1 MPEWTVKALEWP
13 FVRTAVKSW
22 LWDERA
28 ARFAFRPV
36 ALAAVLIAANALLFS
51 YIASGMVE
59 RRILARD
66 ANVSSQYVNSI
77 VRLAGAVSYFHGDA
91 FNPKAPEMEAF
102 FRQVSGLPEVL
113 GANVY
118 GFNRTVLWSSDNAQ
132 IGKRYLDITAL
143 EAAFRGELHPEIE
156 SAAGDEDDSDG
167 EHVDFPHGV
176 TDYIETYVPIWS
188 ADGKSVAGAVEVYR
202 SAVSILGEIRAVRHV
217 IWLGSAIGAAV
228 LFLTLTAIVV
238 VAKRLVAQQQRRV
251 VESEKYAVIGEL
263 TAAVAHSLR
272 NPLASIRSS
281 AELAL
286 DGDLPESAREPIS
299 DIVGQSERLE
309 LWIRSFLAD
318 PRAASGRAAGPS
330 ALDRVI
336 EECLRGFAA
345 QAQAR
350 SIRLSFTPSGPG
362 PRVAVKPAELSQ
374 VITSLVANSMEAIGS
389 GGEIIVRRSDSGGQA
404 TVTIEDNGPGVAPE
418 MQGRL
423 FSEVVTGK
431 KSGLGVGLTLVKRI
445 VDRCGGT
452 VELMNRKIRGARVTL
467 SLPIQGVPLK

>member
-1 MPEWTVKALEWP
+1 MVKQPQWNDIKAKL
-13 FVRTAVKSW
+13 KSW
-22 LWDERA
+22 LLDGRGVGS
-28 ARFAFRPV
+28 AFRPV
-36 ALAAVLIAANALLFS
+36 ALAAVMIAANALLFS
-51 YIASGMVE
+51 YMASGMVE

-77 VRLAGAVSYFHGDA
+77 VKLAGATSYFHGDA
-91 FNPKAPEMEAF
+91 YNPKAPEMEAF

-118 GFNRTVLWSSDNAQ
+118 GFNRTVLWSSDAQQ
-132 IGKRYLDITAL
+132 IGKRYSGISAL

-156 SAAGDEDDSDG
+156 SVGEHEDGDESEG
-167 EHVDFPHGV
+167 EHVDFPAAV
-176 TDYIETYVPIWS
+176 VNYIETYVPIWT

-202 SAVSILGEIRAVRHV
+202 SADSILGEISAVRHV

-228 LFLTLTAIVV
+228 LFLTLMAVV
-238 VAKRLVAQQQRRV
+238 LIAKRLIAEQQRRV

-263 TAAVAHSLR
+263 TAAVAHGLR

-286 DGDLPESAREPIS
+286 DDELPDSAREPIA

-309 LWIRSFLAD
+309 SWIRSFLTD
-318 PRAASGRAAGPS
+318 PGAVVGKTLEPA

-336 EECLRGFAA
+336 EECLQGFAA
-345 QAQAR
+345 QAQNR
-350 SIRLSFTPSGPG
+350 SIRLSFAPSGHS

-374 VITSLVANSMEAIGS
+374 IITSLVANSMEAIGS
-389 GGEIIVRRSDSGGQA
+389 GGEITVRRAVDRAGQV
-404 TVTIEDNGPGVAPE
+404 TVTIEDNGPGIAPD

-423 FSEVVTGK
+423 FSENITGK

-445 VDRCGGT
+445 LDRCGGT
-452 VELMNRKIRGARVTL
+452 IELVNRRIRGARVTL
-467 SLPIQGVPLK
+467 NLPMHGVR

>member
-1 MPEWTVKALEWP
+1 M
-13 FVRTAVKSW
+13 
-22 LWDERA
+22 
-28 ARFAFRPV
+28 
-36 ALAAVLIAANALLFS
+36 IAANALLFS

-77 VRLAGAVSYFHGDA
+77 VKLAGAVSYFQGDA
-91 FNPKAPEMEAF
+91 LNPKAPEMEAF
-102 FRQVSGLPEVL
+102 FSQVSGLPEVL

-118 GFNRTVLWSSDNAQ
+118 GFNRTVLWSSDGAQ
-132 IGKRYLDITAL
+132 IGKRYEDIPSL

-156 SAAGDEDDSDG
+156 SVGEHKDESER
-167 EHVDFPHGV
+167 EHVDFPTTV
-176 TDYIETYVPIWS
+176 QTYIETYVPIWS

-202 SAVSILGEIRAVRHV
+202 SAVSILDDISAVRHV

-228 LFLTLTAIVV
+228 LFLTMTAVV
-238 VAKRLVAQQQRRV
+238 LIARRLIAEQQRQV

-263 TAAVAHSLR
+263 TAAVAHGLR

-286 DGDLPESAREPIS
+286 DDELPDSAREPIT

-309 LWIRSFLAD
+309 LWIRSFLTD
-318 PRAASGRAAGPS
+318 PGAIVDKALQPA

-336 EECLRGFAA
+336 EECLEGFAA

-350 SIRLSFTPSGPG
+350 SIRLSFAPSGPG

-374 VITSLVANSMEAIGS
+374 IITSLIANSMEAIGNGGDITVRRAS
-389 GGEIIVRRSDSGGQA
+389 GGAGHV
-404 TVTIEDNGPGVAPE
+404 TVTIEDNGPGIAPE
-418 MQGRL
+418 MKGRL
-423 FSEVVTGK
+423 FSENITGK

-445 VDRCGGT
+445 LDRCGGT
-452 VELMNRKIRGARVTL
+452 IELVNRRIRGARVTL
-467 SLPIQGVPLK
+467 NLPVHGVR

>member
-1 MPEWTVKALEWP
+1 MKQPQWTNIKAIL
-13 FVRTAVKSW
+13 KSW
-22 LWDERA
+22 LLDGHGA
-28 ARFAFRPV
+28 GFAFRPV
-36 ALAAVLIAANALLFS
+36 ALAAVMIAANALLFS

-77 VRLAGAVSYFHGDA
+77 VKLAGAISYFHGDA

-118 GFNRTVLWSSDNAQ
+118 GFNRTVLWSSDTAQ
-132 IGKRYLDITAL
+132 IGKRYSGIAAL
-143 EAAFRGELHPEIE
+143 EAAFRGELHPEIKSVGE
-156 SAAGDEDDSDG
+156 HDGEGEG
-167 EHVDFPHGV
+167 EHVDFPGTV
-176 TDYIETYVPIWS
+176 ASYIETYVPIWT

-202 SAVSILGEIRAVRHV
+202 SAESILGEIRAVRHV
-217 IWLGSAIGAAV
+217 IWLGSAIGAGV
-228 LFLTLTAIVV
+228 LFLTLTVV
-238 VAKRLVAQQQRRV
+238 VLIARRLIAEQQQRM

-263 TAAVAHSLR
+263 TAAVAHGLR

-286 DGDLPESAREPIS
+286 DDELPDSAREPIT

-309 LWIRSFLAD
+309 SWIRSFLVD
-318 PRAASGRAAGPS
+318 PGAVVGKTLEPA

-336 EECLRGFAA
+336 EECLKGFAA
-345 QAQAR
+345 QAQTR
-350 SIRLSFTPSGPG
+350 SIRLSFAPSGLS
-362 PRVAVKPAELSQ
+362 PRVAVRPAELSQ
-374 VITSLVANSMEAIGS
+374 IITSLVANSMEAIGS
-389 GGEIIVRRSDSGGQA
+389 GGEIIVRRAVDRAGQV
-404 TVTIEDNGPGVAPE
+404 TVTIEDNGPGIAPD

-423 FSEVVTGK
+423 FSENITGK

-445 VDRCGGT
+445 LDRCGGKI
-452 VELMNRKIRGARVTL
+452 ELVNRKIRGARATL
-467 SLPIQGVPLK
+467 NLPLHGVR